1 MATPIPQIIDKKI
14 ATLGGWRGETMATL
28 RKVIHEA
35 DPEIVEELKWLGTPV
50 FTHNGNV
57 VLFEA
62 FKDKVKLTFPEG
74 ASLPDPH
81 KVFNAGLGG
90 GRWRAIDYLEGDKV
104 DEGALKALIRAEVA
118 RKAAASKSKSPRKPR
133 GAPKKSKKAPS

>member
-1 MATPIPQIIDKKI
+1 MATPVSQIIDKKI
-14 ATLGGWRGETMATL
+14 AKLDDWRGETMARL
-28 RKVIHEA
+28 RKIIHEA

-62 FKDKVKLTFPEG
+62 FKGKVKLTFPEG

-81 KVFNAGLGG
+81 KLFNAGLGG
-90 GRWRAIDYLEGDKV
+90 NKWRAIDFLEGDKV
-104 DEGALKALIRAEVA
+104 DERALKPLIRAAVA
-118 RKAAASKSKSPRKPR
+118 HNASKKSDRRNAGK
-133 GAPKKSKKAPS
+133 

>member
-1 MATPIPQIIDKKI
+1 MATPVPQIIDKKI
-14 ATLGGWRGETMATL
+14 AALGDWRGETMATL

-50 FTHNGNV
+50 FTHDGNV

-81 KVFNAGLGG
+81 KLFNAGLGG
-90 GRWRAIDYLEGDKV
+90 GKWRAIDFFEGGKV
-104 DEGALKALIRAEVA
+104 NKRALKALV
-118 RKAAASKSKSPRKPR
+118 KAAVAQRASK
-133 GAPKKSKKAPS
+133 KKA

>member
-1 MATPIPQIIDKKI
+1 VAPAPQVIDKKI
-14 ATLGGWRGETMATL
+14 ATLDDWRGETMAKL

-62 FKDKVKLTFPEG
+62 FKGKVKMTFPEG
-74 ASLPDPH
+74 ASLPDPD
-81 KVFNAGLGG
+81 KLFNAGLGG
-90 GRWRAIDYLEGDKV
+90 GKWRAIDFLEGDKV
-104 DEGALKALIRAEVA
+104 NARALKPLIRAAVA
-118 RKAAASKSKSPRKPR
+118 LNASK
-133 GAPKKSKKAPS
+133 KKK